1 PKLDHAAGAALLLS
15 YVSLRAG
22 DRVGWFSFD
31 AGVGPAADPQGGL
44 RTFQALRRLAGRL
57 DTSDAETNYTLGL
70 TSLAQRLS
78 RRSLVVVLT
87 DFVDTVTAELMVEN
101 LDRLA
106 RRHLVVFV
114 ALQDP
119 GLAAAAA
126 RAPDDLLRLNR
137 AVVAASLLRDREVV
151 LRRLARQGIQPLDAA
166 PEQVG
171 PRLINAYLEIKRRER
186 I

>member
-1 PKLDHAAGAALLLS
+1 MRAFEALNRFAAGIDYSEL
-15 YVSLRAG
+15 
-22 DRVGWFSFD
+22 
-31 AGVGPAADPQGGL
+31 
-44 RTFQALRRLAGRL
+44 
-57 DTSDAETNYTLGL
+57 ETNYTLGI

-106 RRHLVVFV
+106 RRHVVVFV

-119 GLAAAAA
+119 ELAAAAA
-126 RAPDDLLRLNR
+126 GAPDALLDLNR
-137 AVVAASLLRDREVV
+137 AVVAAGLLRDREVV
-151 LRRLARQGIQPLDAA
+151 LRRLRRLGIHPIDAA
-166 PEQVG
+166 PSEVS
-171 PRLINAYLEIKRRER
+171 PRLINAYLDVKRRER